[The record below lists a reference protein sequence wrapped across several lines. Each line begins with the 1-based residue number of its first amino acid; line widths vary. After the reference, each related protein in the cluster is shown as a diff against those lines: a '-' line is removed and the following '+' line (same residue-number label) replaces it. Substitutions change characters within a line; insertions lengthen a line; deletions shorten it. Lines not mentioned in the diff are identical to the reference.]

1 MQEENNK
8 KEDIVSEVAE
18 VPISAVKTTVEVE
31 EEGAKLIGHAAAE
44 AITFPYKKRR
54 SIIHFFWRSKSGV
67 ITGAADNDPS
77 AIVTYTQTGAVA
89 GLKLLWMALLAWP
102 LLTIVEE
109 MSARIGVV
117 AKKGINAVIYENY
130 GKFWAY
136 LVILV
141 LLLVNTI
148 TLGADIAAM
157 SDVAMVLTGIP
168 EIIFIFIFGGLFFLL
183 LWKKGYREVSRYLFI
198 LTPIFLLYILSA
210 FLLPVP
216 WGEALRNTFV
226 PNFQFLNTSLMLV
239 AVAFLGTT
247 LTPAMIFWETSQE
260 IEDEKTVDTL
270 KQENTNVAFGMF
282 YSQFVTFFII
292 VAAAAVFAGQNHIIT
307 TAKEASQALQP
318 LGNVSF
324 ILFSLGILGS
334 GLISIP
340 VIAASSGYM
349 FAETFH
355 IKHGLDKKVGEAKG
369 FYLVMILSLI
379 IGVVIAL
386 LRFNPILALLYSQVL
401 AGLLTPI
408 LLIFLLL
415 ITNSRKI
422 MGPHTNRFWSNFFG
436 IIAILVMITADIALV
451 IQWIK

>member
-1 MQEENNK
+1 MQEEK
-8 KEDIVSEVAE
+8 KDIIEKIAQP
-18 VPISAVKTTVEVE
+18 PISAVKTTVDVE
-31 EEGAKLIGHAAAE
+31 KESVKMIGHVAATAVNLP
-44 AITFPYKKRR
+44 FKKRR
-54 SIIHFFWRSKSGV
+54 SILHFFWRSKSGV

-102 LLTIVEE
+102 LLTVVEE

-117 AKKGINAVIYENY
+117 AKKGINAVIYDNY

-168 EIIFIFIFGGLFFLL
+168 EIIFILIFGGLFFLL
-183 LWKKGYREVSRYLFI
+183 LWKKGYQEVSRYLFI
-198 LTPIFLLYILSA
+198 LTPIFILYILSA

-216 WGEALRNTFV
+216 WGEAIKNTFL
-226 PNFQFLNTSLMLV
+226 PNLQLFNPSFMLV

-260 IEDEKTVDTL
+260 IEDGKTVDTL
-270 KQENTNVAFGMF
+270 KRENTNVAFGMF
-282 YSQFVTFFII
+282 YSQFITFFII
-292 VAAAAVFAGQNHIIT
+292 VAAAAAFAGQNHIVT
-307 TAKEASQALQP
+307 TAREASVALKP
-318 LGNVSF
+318 LGNASF

-349 FAETFH
+349 FAETF
-355 IKHGLDKKVGEAKG
+355 KMNHGLDKKVHEAKG
-369 FYLVMILSLI
+369 FYLIMIFSLV
-379 IGVVIAL
+379 IGVIIAL

-415 ITNSRKI
+415 ISNSKKI
-422 MGPHTNRFWSNFFG
+422 MGNYTNRFWSNFFG
-436 IIAILVMITADIALV
+436 IIAILVMIASDVALL
-451 IQWIK
+451 IEWIK